1 MKKITKL
8 IAVLALIAP
17 IVAFSMPAN
26 AAEDKN
32 MDVSV
37 QESAAAAYDEL
48 MNSFPQSRA
57 TGEKIYPDYYG
68 GSYINEKEQLIVYV
82 TDLSFVPLV
91 ASADNN
97 DTVIYQ
103 VCEYSYN
110 ELNDVMDTINEYK
123 FANSDSYIADNFHSY
138 ALLDAQNRVEVR
150 LDEYSEAKIQE
161 FKDNVLD
168 SNMIVF
174 VEANGSIEDLVNL
187 DAGCEI
193 NEGTYTGSI
202 GYRARRNGVDGIV
215 TAGHVISAGQTLYYD
230 ETNIA
235 IGTCDVSFSGNGTYD
250 AAFCSITNSSY
261 TPTNTLW
268 GTNNTLSTAI
278 SEPGVGTYVNK
289 IGYASG
295 HTGGNITSTNATIET
310 TTGER
315 RTNMVEVKCYAA
327 HGDSGGIFYS
337 YVSSTNTRY
346 TLGIVS
352 AGDGTYTYYS
362 KANVINNAL
371 GTSRY

>member
-1 MKKITKL
+1 MKKLTKL
-8 IAVLALIAP
+8 IGALALIAP
-17 IVAFSMPAN
+17 ILAFSMSTY
-26 AAEDKN
+26 AAEDEN
-32 MDVSV
+32 IEVSV
-37 QESAAAAYDEL
+37 QESAAAVYDEL

-68 GSYINEKEQLIVYV
+68 GSYINENEQLIVYV
-82 TDLSFVPLV
+82 TDLSFAPLV
-91 ASADNN
+91 ASAENN

-110 ELNDVMDTINEYK
+110 ELNNVMDTINEYK
-123 FANSDSYIADNFHSY
+123 CANSDSYVADNFNSY

-150 LDEYSEAKIQE
+150 LDEYSEEKIQE

-168 SNMIVF
+168 SDMIVF

-187 DAGCEI
+187 NAGCQI
-193 NEGTYTGSI
+193 NDGTYAGSM
-202 GYRARRNGVDGIV
+202 GYRVRRNGVDGIV
-215 TAGHVISAGQTLYYD
+215 TAGHVIGANKTLYYGA
-230 ETNIA
+230 TNTA
-235 IGTCDVSFSGNGTYD
+235 IGTCNVSFSGNGTYD
-250 AAFCSITNSSY
+250 AAFCRITNSSY

-268 GTNNTLSTAI
+268 GTSNTLSTTI

-295 HTGGNITSTNATIET
+295 QTGGNITSTNATMT
-310 TTGER
+310 NTSGVT
-315 RTNMVEVKCYAA
+315 RTNMVEVKCYATN
-327 HGDSGGIFYS
+327 GDSGGIFYS

-346 TLGIVS
+346 TLGVLS

-362 KANVINNAL
+362 KANVINSAL
-371 GTSRY
+371 GTGRY

>member
-1 MKKITKL
+1 MKKLTKL
-8 IAVLALIAP
+8 IGALALIAP
-17 IVAFSMPAN
+17 IVAFSMSTY
-26 AAEDKN
+26 AAEDEN

-37 QESAAAAYDEL
+37 QESAVAAYDEL

-68 GSYINEKEQLIVYV
+68 GSYINENEQLVVYV
-82 TDLSFVPLV
+82 TDLNFVPLV
-91 ASADNN
+91 ASAENN
-97 DTVIYQ
+97 DTVIYR

-110 ELNDVMDTINEYK
+110 ELNNVMDTINEYK
-123 FANSDSYIADNFHSY
+123 FANSDSYIADNFNSY
-138 ALLDAQNRVEVR
+138 ALLDAQNRIEVR
-150 LDEYSEAKIQE
+150 LDEYSEEKIQE

-174 VEANGSIEDLVNL
+174 VEANGPIEDLVNL
-187 DAGCEI
+187 NAGCKI
-193 NEGTYTGSI
+193 NDGTYAGSM

-215 TAGHVISAGQTLYYD
+215 TAGHVIGAGQTLYYD
-230 ETNIA
+230 ATNTA
-235 IGTCDVSFSGNGTYD
+235 IGTCNVSFSGNGTYD
-250 AAFCSITNSSY
+250 AAFCQITNSNY

-268 GTNNTLSTAI
+268 GTSNTLSTTI
-278 SEPGVGTYVNK
+278 SEPGVGTFVNK

-295 HTGGNITSTNATIET
+295 HTDGYITSTNATMT
-310 TTGER
+310 NTSGVT
-315 RTNMVEVKCYAA
+315 RTNMVEVECYATN
-327 HGDSGGIFYS
+327 GDSGGIFYS

-362 KANVINNAL
+362 KANVINSAL